1 MSKRRDRSAEHADQ
15 RQEAR
20 AARRA
25 MRGERKD
32 PRKIRG
38 EEVAIVAGLRLPD
51 ISREDAEESLAEL
64 ASLARASGARVAG
77 SVLQSRARVDG
88 RTFLGS
94 GKAAELKDEAERLG
108 ANLILVDHDLSPAQ
122 ARNLEKIADV
132 KILDRTELILDI
144 FARRADTPQ
153 AKLQVEVAQLEYLL
167 PRLTRLWEH
176 LSRTGGGI
184 GTRGPGETQLEV
196 DRRRVRARL
205 SQLKAKLKRFGARQE
220 VQRTQR
226 AGGYRVALV
235 GYTNTGK
242 SSLMNRLTKAEVE
255 ERNRLFETL
264 DATTRTLD
272 LGPGYQATL
281 TDTVG
286 FVRRLPHG
294 LVESF
299 RATLSEV
306 AQADLLLHV
315 RDASDPLTEA
325 HRDAVQSVLSEIGA
339 GAIPEIQVFNKA
351 DLLPADAR
359 AGIAPRIET
368 EGGLLVS
375 ALEEEG
381 LGRILDEV
389 RTRISR
395 EWIEVEGVVPPEE
408 GEILARLRASTT
420 VLDERE
426 TERGPHLRIRLPR
439 SRWRALQG
447 NFGTRAPEFFY
458 LDRPGEETP
467 ADATAGAAAPP
478 DRSGKGS
485 RDTAAPRSG
494 TAG

>member
-1 MSKRRDRSAEHADQ
+1 MSKRKDRSSENAGN

-20 AARRA
+20 AARRT
-25 MRGERKD
+25 MRGETKD

-38 EEVAIVAGLRLPD
+38 EEVAIVVGLRLPD
-51 ISREDAEESLAEL
+51 LSREDAEESLAEL

-77 SVLQSRARVDG
+77 SMLQSRARVDG

-167 PRLTRLWEH
+167 PRLTRLWDH

-220 VQRTQR
+220 VSRSQR

-264 DATTRTLD
+264 DATTRSLD
-272 LGPGYQATL
+272 LGAGYHATL

-315 RDASDPLTEA
+315 CDAADPNSEP
-325 HRDAVQSVLSEIGA
+325 HRKAVQEVLSEIGA
-339 GAIPEIQVFNKA
+339 GDLPEIRVFNKA
-351 DLLPADAR
+351 DLLPEDAR
-359 AGIAPRIET
+359 NGIARRVET

-375 ALEEEG
+375 ALEEVG
-381 LGRILDEV
+381 LDSLRDEI
-389 RTRISR
+389 RARISR
-395 EWIEVEGVVPPEE
+395 DWIEVGGVVPPEE

-420 VLDERE
+420 ILDERE
-426 TERGPHLRIRLPR
+426 TEHGPYLRIRVSA

-447 NFGTRAPEFFY
+447 HFGIRAPEFFY
-458 LDRPGEETP
+458 LEGRGEDDS
-467 ADATAGAAAPP
+467 A
-478 DRSGKGS
+478 
-485 RDTAAPRSG
+485 RSG